1 VTAGLVRLRAAYGG
15 TESDFQVAAP
25 TETRTPTGTELI
37 DSSMTSADGRM
48 ATAADVFGQN
58 SPVVQITTTAPG
70 GEKSQMKSN
79 FSLTPAG
86 LLMEGLIASPAAEKF
101 W

>member
-1 VTAGLVRLRAAYGG
+1 MIRLRAAYSG

-25 TETRTPTGTELI
+25 TETRTPIGTELI

-48 ATAADVFGQN
+48 ATAGDVFGQN
-58 SPVVQITTTAPG
+58 PPGVQITITAPG
-70 GEKSQMKSN
+70 GEESQMKSN